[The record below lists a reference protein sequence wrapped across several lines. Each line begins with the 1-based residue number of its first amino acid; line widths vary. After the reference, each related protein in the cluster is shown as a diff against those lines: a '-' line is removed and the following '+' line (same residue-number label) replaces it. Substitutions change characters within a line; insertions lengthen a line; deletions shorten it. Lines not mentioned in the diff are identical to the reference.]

1 MKRPFVV
8 FTLVLTIVA
17 ACGDSGGATT
27 AATVAGFPRE
37 IAGISLD
44 EPPTRIISGSAT
56 HTEILFAVGA
66 GDAVVAVDAFSDYP
80 APAGELPHL
89 DAFNPSVEGFAAL
102 DPDLVIV
109 TFDPNDLVGGLGALG
124 IPVWVLDAPTTVEGV
139 YAQIAEIGM
148 VTGHSEEATQVI
160 AGMRAD
166 ITEIVAGAAAPAG
179 PSTYYHE
186 LDPTLFT
193 IGSDTFLGSLYGM
206 LGLTSIADAAGGGY
220 PQLSAEFVI
229 AADPDFV
236 FLGDGACCGQTAETV
251 AQRPGWDAMSAV
263 AEGRVFVVDEA
274 LASRWGPRIVDF
286 LAAVAAAVSEPA
298 QMSGEG
304 A

>member
-1 MKRPFVV
+1 MKRPLVV
-8 FTLVLTIVA
+8 ITLLLAIA
-17 ACGDSGGATT
+17 ACGDSSDATT
-27 AATVAGFPRE
+27 SATVAGFPRE
-37 IAGISLD
+37 IAGITLT

-56 HTEILFAVGA
+56 HTEILFAIGA
-66 GDAVVAVDAFSDYP
+66 GEAVVAVDAFSDFP
-80 APAGELPHL
+80 AEAAELPQL

-124 IPVWVLDAPTTVEGV
+124 IPVWVLDAPTTVDGV
-139 YAQIAEIGM
+139 YEQIAEIGM
-148 VTGHSEEATQVI
+148 VTGHSDEAAAVVS
-160 AGMRAD
+160 GMRAE
-166 ITEIVAGAAAPAG
+166 IAEIVAAVAAPAA

-263 AEGRVFVVDEA
+263 AQDKVFVIDEA

-286 LAAVAAAVSEPA
+286 LAAVAAAIE
-298 QMSGEG
+298 EI
-304 A
+304 

>member
-8 FTLVLTIVA
+8 ITLLLAIAA
-17 ACGDSGGATT
+17 ACGESGGATT
-27 AATVAGFPRE
+27 SATFAGFPRE
-37 IAGISLD
+37 IAGIAIT
-44 EPPTRIISGSAT
+44 EPPGRIISGSAT
-56 HTEILFAVGA
+56 HTEILYAIGA
-66 GDAVVAVDAFSDYP
+66 GDAVVAVDAFSDFP
-80 APAGELPHL
+80 EAASGLPHL

-124 IPVWVLDAPTTVEGV
+124 IPVWVLDAPTSVEGV
-139 YAQIAEIGM
+139 YAQIAEIGT
-148 VTGHSEEATQVI
+148 VTGHPDEAAEVV

-166 ITEIVAGAAAPAG
+166 IAEIVAGVAPSVDR
-179 PSTYYHE
+179 STYYHE

-229 AADPDFV
+229 AADPGFV
-236 FLGDGACCGQTAETV
+236 FLGDGACCGQTPETV

-263 AEGRVFVVDEA
+263 AQVRVFVIDEA

-286 LAAVAAAVSEPA
+286 LAAVAAAI
-298 QMSGEG
+298 SGEDV
-304 A
+304 